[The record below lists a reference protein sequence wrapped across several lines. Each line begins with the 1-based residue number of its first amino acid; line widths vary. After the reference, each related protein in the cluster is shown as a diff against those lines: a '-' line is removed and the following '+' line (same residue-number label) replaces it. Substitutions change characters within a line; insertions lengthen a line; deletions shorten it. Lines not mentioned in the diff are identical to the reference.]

1 MFLFFKEADLI
12 QHYLF
17 AHFPLFQDKA
27 AKGDSQPT
35 TTPQVGETEKATT
48 DAVKSVIPEGSPEWV
63 QTAVQYGIPYAIGI
77 VKVILILFVTWII
90 AGIIAR
96 IVTRALEKAK
106 LDETLSK
113 FFAKFTR
120 WIILLFGLLAC
131 LSIFG
136 VETTSFAAVI
146 GAAGLAV
153 GLAFQGTLA
162 NFASGVM
169 LLVFRPFKVGQF
181 VKVGGESGTI
191 YEIDLFTTSL
201 DTTDNR
207 RIIIPNGAIFSST
220 IENVSHHAKRRVD
233 VNVGTAYEAD
243 LDRTRQVFENILQ
256 NIDNRLDD
264 PDYAVVL
271 VDLGASS
278 IDWQLRVWC
287 KSEVFW
293 DLKQDLMRQVK
304 YALDREGIGIPY
316 PQMEVHMAK

>member
-1 MFLFFKEADLI
+1 MFQYL
-12 QHYLF
+12 LF
-17 AHFPLFQDKA
+17 AKLPFLQDKA
-27 AKGDSQPT
+27 KDDPTKGTVDPPS
-35 TTPQVGETEKATT
+35 GETEKA
-48 DAVKSVIPEGSPEWV
+48 AVDGIKSMIPEDSPEWV
-63 QTAVQYGIPYAIGI
+63 ETAVQYGVPYAIGT
-77 VKVILILFVTWII
+77 VKVILVLFVTWII
-90 AGIIAR
+90 AGIVAR
-96 IVTRALEKAK
+96 IVTRALDKAK

-113 FFAKFTR
+113 FFSKLTR
-120 WIILLFGLLAC
+120 WTILLLGLLAC

-146 GAAGLAV
+146 GAAGLAI
-153 GLAFQGTLA
+153 GLAFQGTLS

-181 VKVGGESGTI
+181 VKVGGEAGTV

-207 RIIIPNGAIFSST
+207 RIIIPNSAIFSST
-220 IENVSHHAKRRVD
+220 IENVSHHSKRRVD

-243 LDRTRQVFENILQ
+243 IDHTRKIFETILQ

-264 PDYAVVL
+264 PEPQVVL
-271 VDLGASS
+271 QDLGASS

-287 KSEVFW
+287 KSEVYW
-293 DLKQDLMRQVK
+293 DVKQDLTRTVK

-316 PQMEVHMAK
+316 PQMEIHMSKQD